1 MGLDNGILARSQTI
15 IPALRKYVDEV
26 YPLDE
31 QGNIVYELC
40 YYRKC
45 WNIRRLIL
53 SDVLKWRGSYQYEIP
68 LTADHIKEI
77 IKVLSG
83 LNKKNWNDAGIS
95 IWEFGEQRDHIKRH
109 IKALR
114 TLLKVM
120 RKYEIDVWFYDS
132 Y

>member
-15 IPALRKYVDEV
+15 IPALSKYVDEI
-26 YPLDE
+26 YGLDE
-31 QGNIVYELC
+31 YGNIVYELC
-40 YYRKC
+40 YWRKC
-45 WNIRRLIL
+45 WNIRSLIL
-53 SDVLKWRGSYQYEIP
+53 SDVLKWRGSDKFEFL

-83 LNKKNWNDAGIS
+83 LNKKNWNDAGSS
-95 IWEFGEQRDHIKRH
+95 IWEFGEQRGHIKRH

-120 RKYEIDVWFYDS
+120 RKHEIEVWFYDS